1 MAPACLLGV
10 CSLLCAWSVV
20 TGHPCSLDHQGWAS
34 CNGKS
39 LLHAP
44 SSLPSNITGLDL
56 SFNSLVMPRQG
67 TLLMHFPSL
76 RFLNLSSN
84 ALLAL
89 SPAVFSNLGALHL
102 LDLSSCMISYLHKD
116 AFKGLGNL
124 HTLLLRNNSL
134 QGLEVPFF
142 LPLKALFHL
151 DLQHNALVSVDAWSL
166 QLMEAVPQVQL
177 EGNPWVCDCTAH
189 PLQQW
194 LQRRQ
199 AVQVTCA
206 SPPGLRG
213 REVAALDSQDLGCWM
228 KQRFPRGVST
238 AQQITVTLSNTTTP
252 PSGKGGRS
260 WPYLV
265 GFLVAAIGISILIA
279 LGAKCKLFHKNF
291 ASYRHRPLPESSSV
305 RGSPMEDGSSWDRGS
320 SGWAA
325 SESHPMPHAADL
337 QAEDDDG
344 FIEDNY
350 IQPSEQLPEEE
361 EQESHLSI

>member
-10 CSLLCAWSVV
+10 CSLLCAWPVV
-20 TGHPCSLDHQGWAS
+20 TGHPCSLDHQGWAD

-56 SFNSLVMPRQG
+56 SFNSLIVPRHG

-76 RFLNLSSN
+76 YSLNLSSN

-89 SPAVFSNLGALHL
+89 SPAVFSNLRALHL
-102 LDLSSCMISYLHKD
+102 LDLSSCSIAYLHTD

-124 HTLLLRNNSL
+124 HTLLLRNNYL
-134 QGLEVPFF
+134 QELEAPFF

-151 DLQHNALVSVDAWSL
+151 DLQHNALVSVDTLSL
-166 QLMEAVPQVQL
+166 QLMEAVPQVRL
-177 EGNPWVCDCTAH
+177 EGNPWVCDCTVH

-206 SPPGLRG
+206 SPPWLQGQEL
-213 REVAALDSQDLGCWM
+213 AALDSQDLGCQM
-228 KQRFPRGVST
+228 KQRFARGVST
-238 AQQITVTLSNTTTP
+238 AQQITVTHSNTTTP

-279 LGAKCKLFHKNF
+279 LAAKCKLFHKNF
-291 ASYRHRPLPESSSV
+291 ASYRHRPLPETSSI
-305 RGSPMEDGSSWDRGS
+305 GGGPMEDGSG
-320 SGWAA
+320 
-325 SESHPMPHAADL
+325 ESHPMPGAADL

-361 EQESHLSI
+361 ERETHLSI

>member
-1 MAPACLLGV
+1 
-10 CSLLCAWSVV
+10 
-20 TGHPCSLDHQGWAS
+20 
-34 CNGKS
+34 
-39 LLHAP
+39 P
-44 SSLPSNITGLDL
+44 SSLPSNITSLDL
-56 SFNSLVMPRQG
+56 SFNSLVVPRHG
-67 TLLMHFPSL
+67 TLLTHFPSL
-76 RFLNLSSN
+76 RSLNLSSN

-89 SPAVFSNLGALHL
+89 SPAVFSNLGALRL
-102 LDLSSCMISYLHKD
+102 LDLSSCSIAYLHMD

-134 QGLEVPFF
+134 QELEVPFF

-151 DLQHNALVSVDAWSL
+151 DLQHNALVSVDTLSL

-177 EGNPWVCDCTAH
+177 EGNPWVCDCTVH

-199 AVQVTCA
+199 GEQMGA
-206 SPPGLRG
+206 GG
-213 REVAALDSQDLGCWM
+213 R
-228 KQRFPRGVST
+228 RGVGQEEPWVQGADCT
-238 AQQITVTLSNTTTP
+238 PQACTGLAAEDCRVCRRLTRHALTCLSCAAATTP

-265 GFLVAAIGISILIA
+265 GFLVAAISISILIA
-279 LGAKCKLFHKNF
+279 LAAKCKLFHKNF

-305 RGSPMEDGSSWDRGS
+305 RGSPMEDSSGWDRGS
-320 SGWAA
+320 SGWGA
-325 SESHPMPHAADL
+325 SKNHPMPGAADL

-350 IQPSEQLPEEE
+350 IQPSEQLPEE
-361 EQESHLSI
+361 

>member
-1 MAPACLLGV
+1 
-10 CSLLCAWSVV
+10 
-20 TGHPCSLDHQGWAS
+20 D
-34 CNGKS
+34 CNGKN

-56 SFNSLVMPRQG
+56 SFNSLVMPCCG

-76 RFLNLSSN
+76 RSLNLSSN

-89 SPAVFSNLGALHL
+89 SPAVFSNLGALRL
-102 LDLSSCMISYLHKD
+102 LDLSSCSIASLHMD
-116 AFKGLGNL
+116 TFKGLGNL

-134 QGLEVPFF
+134 QELEVPFF

-151 DLQHNALVSVDAWSL
+151 DLQHNALVSVDTWSL
-166 QLMEAVPQVQL
+166 QLMEAVPQVRL

-206 SPPGLRG
+206 SPPGLQG
-213 REVAALDSQDLGCWM
+213 REVAALDSQDLGCQM
-228 KQRFPRGVST
+228 KQRFPREVST
-238 AQQITVTLSNTTTP
+238 TQQITVTHSNTTTL
-252 PSGKGGRS
+252 SAGNGGRS
-260 WPYLV
+260 WTYLV
-265 GFLVAAIGISILIA
+265 GFVVAAISISILIA
-279 LGAKCKLFHKNF
+279 LAAKCKLFHKNF
-291 ASYRHRPLPESSSV
+291 ASYRHRPLPETSSIGG
-305 RGSPMEDGSSWDRGS
+305 RPMEDSSSWDSTSLGQR
-320 SGWAA
+320 A
-325 SESHPMPHAADL
+325 SESHPMPGAADL

-361 EQESHLSI
+361 ERELHLSI

>member
-1 MAPACLLGV
+1 
-10 CSLLCAWSVV
+10 
-20 TGHPCSLDHQGWAS
+20 D

-56 SFNSLVMPRQG
+56 SFNSLVMPSHG
-67 TLLMHFPSL
+67 TLLMRFHSL
-76 RFLNLSSN
+76 RSLNLSSN
-84 ALLAL
+84 ALLTL
-89 SPAVFSNLGALHL
+89 SPAIFSNLGALHL
-102 LDLSSCMISYLHKD
+102 LDLSSCSIAFLHTD

-134 QGLEVPFF
+134 QELEVPFF

-151 DLQHNALVSVDAWSL
+151 DLQHNALVSVDALSL
-166 QLMEAVPQVQL
+166 QLMEAVPQVRL

-199 AVQVTCA
+199 ALQVTCA
-206 SPPGLRG
+206 TPPGLQG
-213 REVAALDSQDLGCWM
+213 REVAALDSQDLGCRM
-228 KQRFPRGVST
+228 KQRFPRGLST
-238 AQQITVTLSNTTTP
+238 AQQITVTHSNATTLP
-252 PSGKGGRS
+252 ARKGGRS

-265 GFLVAAIGISILIA
+265 GFLVAAIGISILITLA
-279 LGAKCKLFHKNF
+279 AKCKLFHKNL
-291 ASYRHRPLPESSSV
+291 ASYRHRPLPETSSI
-305 RGSPMEDGSSWDRGS
+305 GGGPMEDGTGWDRGS
-320 SGWAA
+320 SDWGA
-325 SESHPMPHAADL
+325 SERHPVPGAADL

-350 IQPSEQLPEEE
+350 IQPSE
-361 EQESHLSI
+361 